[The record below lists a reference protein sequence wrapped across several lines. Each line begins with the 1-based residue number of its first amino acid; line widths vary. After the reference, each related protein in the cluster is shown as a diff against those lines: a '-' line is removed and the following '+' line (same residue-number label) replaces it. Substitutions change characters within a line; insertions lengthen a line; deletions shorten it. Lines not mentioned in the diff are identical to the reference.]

1 MQRYRTHPLKDGD
14 EAALAAAQAFARAAL
29 FERLWL
35 HAALELPVLRARS
48 ELFTA
53 HCGARL
59 VGLAAASDG
68 LFPFRVAALDAAL
81 PGVAAELF
89 AKLEPPFV
97 CRVPARLAHELAR
110 AGARPI
116 RRERQMARLAA
127 ADAPAAPGGSDAAA
141 ASEPLDPRIE
151 RLSDAAELARF
162 LGRDFAPLELELAPF
177 LGIRDRFGELAAVA
191 GARLLTERIALL
203 AHLETREDCR
213 RLGHA
218 RALVRALVRAVE
230 SPERRAVIQVREGA
244 VPAERLLAELGFRG
258 TNELALFA
266 R

>member
-1 MQRYRTHPLKDGD
+1 MQGITFHPLKDGD
-14 EAALAAAQAFARAAL
+14 EAALAAGKTFAREPL

-48 ELFTA
+48 EIFTA
-53 HCGARL
+53 QHGGRL

-81 PGVAAELF
+81 PGVAAGLL
-89 AKLEPPFV
+89 AKLPAPFV
-97 CRVPARLAHELAR
+97 CRVPARLAHEVAR

-116 RRERQMARLAA
+116 RRERQMVRFSRL
-127 ADAPAAPGGSDAAA
+127 DAGA
-141 ASEPLDPRIE
+141 PLDRRIE
-151 RLSDAAELARF
+151 RLSDPVELARF

-177 LGIRDRFGELAAVA
+177 LGIRDPFGELAAVA
-191 GARLLTERIALL
+191 GARFLTDRVALL

-230 SPERRAVIQVREGA
+230 SPERQAVIHVREGA
-244 VPAERLLAELGFRG
+244 APAERLLAELGFRG
-258 TNELALFA
+258 THDFALFA

>member
-1 MQRYRTHPLKDGD
+1 MDRCAYQPLKDGD
-14 EAALAAAQAFARAAL
+14 EAALAAGRAFARESL

-35 HAALELPVLRARS
+35 HAALELPPLLARS
-48 ELFTA
+48 EVFTA
-53 HCGARL
+53 QWRGRT

-81 PGVAAELF
+81 PGVAAELL
-89 AKLEPPFV
+89 AALPAPFV
-97 CRVPARLAHELAR
+97 CRVPARLARELER

-116 RRERQMARLAA
+116 RRERQMVRLAPI
-127 ADAPAAPGGSDAAA
+127 ADDA
-141 ASEPLDPRIE
+141 PLDPRIE
-151 RLSDAAELARF
+151 RLSDPAELTRF

-177 LGIRDRFGELAAVA
+177 LGIRDPFGELAAVA
-191 GARLLTERIALL
+191 GARFLTERVALVG
-203 AHLETREDCR
+203 HIETREDCR

-230 SPERRAVIQVREGA
+230 SPERRAVIHVREGA
-244 VPAERLLAELGFRG
+244 APAEHLLAELGFRG
-258 TNELALFA
+258 THDFCLFA

>member
-1 MQRYRTHPLKDGD
+1 VHRCAYQPLKDGD
-14 EAALAAAQAFARAAL
+14 EAALAVGKAFARESL

-35 HAALELPVLRARS
+35 HAALELPAVLARS

-53 HCGARL
+53 HHGARL

-81 PGVAAELF
+81 PGVAAELLQEL
-89 AKLEPPFV
+89 APPFV
-97 CRVPARLAHELAR
+97 CRVPLRLAREVER

-116 RRERQMARLAA
+116 RRERQMVRFAPI
-127 ADAPAAPGGSDAAA
+127 AD
-141 ASEPLDPRIE
+141 EVPLDPRIE
-151 RLSDAAELARF
+151 RLSDPGELTRF

-177 LGIRDRFGELAAVA
+177 LGIRDPFGELAAVA
-191 GARLLTERIALL
+191 GARFLTERVALV
-203 AHLETREDCR
+203 AHIETREDCR

-230 SPERRAVIQVREGA
+230 SPERHAVIHVREGA
-244 VPAERLLAELGFRG
+244 APAERLLAELGFRG
-258 TNELALFA
+258 THDFCLFA

>member
-1 MQRYRTHPLKDGD
+1 LQGYAYHPLKAGD
-14 EAALAAAQAFARAAL
+14 EAALAAGQAFARESL

-35 HAALELPVLRARS
+35 HAALELPALRARS
-48 ELFTA
+48 ELFTSQ
-53 HCGARL
+53 CGARV

-81 PGVAAELF
+81 PGVAAGLL

-97 CRVPARLAHELAR
+97 CRVPARLAHEVAR

-116 RRERQMARLAA
+116 RRERQMVCF
-127 ADAPAAPGGSDAAA
+127 DASAPR
-141 ASEPLDPRIE
+141 EPLDPRIE
-151 RLSDAAELARF
+151 RLSDPVELARF

-177 LGIRDRFGELAAVA
+177 LGIRDPFGELAAVA
-191 GARLLTERIALL
+191 GARFLTERIALV

-230 SPERRAVIQVREGA
+230 SPERRAVIHVREGA
-244 VPAERLLAELGFRG
+244 ASAERLLAELGFRG
-258 TNELALFA
+258 THDFCLFA

>member
-1 MQRYRTHPLKDGD
+1 MPGTAYNPLKDGD
-14 EAALAAAQAFARAAL
+14 EAGLAAGQGFARESL

-35 HAALELPVLRARS
+35 HAALELPALRARS

-53 HCGARL
+53 QCGMRV
-59 VGLAAASDG
+59 VGLAAASHG

-81 PGVAAELF
+81 PGVAAGLL
-89 AKLEPPFV
+89 AKLAPPFV

-116 RRERQMARLAA
+116 RRERQMVRF
-127 ADAPAAPGGSDAAA
+127 DPPAS
-141 ASEPLDPRIE
+141 SEPLDPRIE
-151 RLSDAAELARF
+151 RLSDPAELARF

-177 LGIRDRFGELAAVA
+177 FGLRDRFGELAAVA
-191 GARLLTERIALL
+191 GARFLTERIALI

-213 RLGHA
+213 GLGHA
-218 RALVRALVRAVE
+218 RVLVRALVRAVE
-230 SPERRAVIQVREGA
+230 SPERRAVIHVREGA
-244 VPAERLLAELGFRG
+244 AAAERLLAELGFRG
-258 TNELALFA
+258 THDFCLFA